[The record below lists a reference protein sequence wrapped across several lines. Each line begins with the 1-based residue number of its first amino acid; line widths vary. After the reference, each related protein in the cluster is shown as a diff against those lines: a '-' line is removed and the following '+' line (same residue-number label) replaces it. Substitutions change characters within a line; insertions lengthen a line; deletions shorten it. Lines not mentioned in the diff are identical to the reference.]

1 MTLFLKKIEKKEW
14 TLYLKNIG
22 LDRKWLLSIYQ
33 ERNNDFYSFGYY
45 YSSSDNLSTVGA
57 CYFLQLE
64 TGTDCSFFILPE
76 YRRKGFAK
84 KFITEI
90 ASKFDNIQFTVSKYN
105 KPSISL
111 FESIPFLKMTKKN
124 ERNRTLIFSKI
135 I

>member
-1 MTLFLKKIEKKEW
+1 MTLFLRKIEKKEW
-14 TLYLKNIG
+14 ILYLKNIG

-45 YSSSDNLSTVGA
+45 SSSDNLTTVGA

-64 TGTDCSFFILPE
+64 SGTDCSFFILPE

-90 ASKFDNIQFTVSKYN
+90 TPKFDYIQFTISKYN

-111 FESIPFLKMTKKN
+111 FESIPFLKMTMVN
-124 ERNRTLIFSKI
+124 EKNRTLIFQK
-135 I
+135 